1 MGDQYV
7 CYVRDVLMDQRGE
20 WRDGDAAHLTLILN
34 YFRQPIR
41 DEPVF
46 LRAPLDNGRSHR
58 YVCRS
63 NRNDKITV
71 NQVSQP
77 DQEYEIIFCRENQRD
92 RLLAVHS
99 QG

>member
-1 MGDQYV
+1 
-7 CYVRDVLMDQRGE
+7 MDQRSE
-20 WRDGDAAHLTLILN
+20 WREGDVAHLTLIRD

-77 DQEYEIIFCRENQRD
+77 DQEYEIIFSRRNQGEQ
-92 RLLAVHS
+92 LLRVHS
-99 QG
+99 QD